1 MSLERAYALQ
11 GQRQKSDPLERGLS
25 AGSAAYRGQPRLD
38 LGTLRSSVEQ
48 NLSQAAAQRQMI
60 ADNAAKQA
68 AGAYANTGTSAA
80 AYDYLRGRGG
90 YPVKA
95 VPDYMSAVTGSPY
108 GGKGGLP
115 TPPTTTLP
123 IQKPYE
129 QATNVGSPTQAD
141 LAKTART
148 SPTKMGARP
157 TPPGMAKPSMVNQL
171 LGTLGPM
178 YLGYTLLDKTGGL
191 GALTSMFSNPYAAT
205 ETGTFLTPEAVNYY
219 NSVVPATTDAA
230 AIQSQLD
237 AMPPI
242 EVGPPVQVADASG
255 ALPAT
260 TAGGTA
266 AASDVGYVN
275 GADLASD
282 AAAAQAAANAGAVN
296 MGTAT
301 GADLSAAYDLG
312 EAQTAAEA
320 AGLDWAAMAAEYGPY
335 VAAAIIAD
343 QVLLDGKISS
353 ELGRFVKNVGNVAED
368 VVSTVG
374 DIGQGAIDTVT
385 DLGSK
390 AEDEAKEFLEDPID
404 YVLGGCFMTTAAVD
418 HAGEEDDGKTLT
430 AMRKLRDDYL
440 KKMSEGRKEIEWY
453 YRKAPKIVAA
463 IDKKPNA
470 HAIYM
475 RMYNDHLKPTARAV
489 DAGKMEL
496 AHQRYNKMI
505 GFAKKV
511 SGLTD
516 KELSN
521 GKQGI
526 PKDIKKNFNTGG
538 ITALA
543 GGGLGALGGYS
554 DGGRLLR
561 GPGDGVSDS
570 IPAVIGNKQPAR
582 LADGEFVVPAR
593 IVSELGN
600 GSTEAGA
607 RKLYAMMDRIQKGRK
622 KSIGKGKVA
631 VNSRADKHLPA

>member
-1 MSLERAYALQ
+1 
-11 GQRQKSDPLERGLS
+11 
-25 AGSAAYRGQPRLD
+25 
-38 LGTLRSSVEQ
+38 
-48 NLSQAAAQRQMI
+48 
-60 ADNAAKQA
+60 
-68 AGAYANTGTSAA
+68 
-80 AYDYLRGRGG
+80 
-90 YPVKA
+90 
-95 VPDYMSAVTGSPY
+95 
-108 GGKGGLP
+108 
-115 TPPTTTLP
+115 
-123 IQKPYE
+123 
-129 QATNVGSPTQAD
+129 
-141 LAKTART
+141 
-148 SPTKMGARP
+148 
-157 TPPGMAKPSMVNQL
+157 MVNQL

-191 GALTSMFSNPYAAT
+191 SALTGMFSNPYAAT
-205 ETGTFLTPEAVNYY
+205 ETGTFLSPEAVNYY
-219 NSVVPATTDAA
+219 NNVVPATTDAA

-237 AMPPI
+237 AMPPV
-242 EVGPPVQVADASG
+242 EVGPPVQVADANG

-266 AASDVGYVN
+266 AASDIGYTNAMDV
-275 GADLASD
+275 ASD
-282 AAAAQAAANAGAVN
+282 AAAAQAAANAGTGAGAVN

-312 EAQTAAEA
+312 EAQAAAEG
-320 AGLDWAAMAAEYGPY
+320 AGLDWAAMSAEYGPY

-390 AEDEAKEFLEDPID
+390 AEDKAKEFVEDP
-404 YVLGGCFMTTAAVD
+404 LGTVSDTLGCFLTTAAVD

-440 KKMSEGRKEIEWY
+440 KKMPEGRKEIEWY
-453 YRKAPKIVAA
+453 YRKAPKIVSA

-475 RMYNDHLKPTARAV
+475 RMYNDHIKPTARAV

>member
-68 AGAYANTGTSAA
+68 AGAYGNTGTSAA

-90 YPVKA
+90 YPTKA

-129 QATNVGSPTQAD
+129 QATNVGDPTQAS
-141 LAKTART
+141 LAKAART

-178 YLGYTLLDKTGGL
+178 YLGYSLLDKGIGMSGL
-191 GALTSMFSNPYAAT
+191 GTAYNNFMYPTGIYGAEGDLLAPNAAEYFRSAAPST
-205 ETGTFLTPEAVNYY
+205 AE
-219 NSVVPATTDAA
+219 AA
-230 AIQSQLD
+230 AINEQLA
-237 AMPPI
+237 AMPPV

-266 AASDVGYVN
+266 AASDVGYTN
-275 GADLASD
+275 AMDAASD
-282 AAAAQAAANAGAVN
+282 AAAAQAAADAGAVN

-301 GADLSAAYDLG
+301 GADMQVAYDLG
-312 EAQTAAEA
+312 EAQAAAEG
-320 AGLDWAAMAAEYGPY
+320 AGIDWAAMSAEYGPY
-335 VAAAIIAD
+335 VAAAIILD
-343 QVLLDGKISS
+343 ELLLDGQLRK
-353 ELGRFVKNVGNVAED
+353 GVGNVVEDVAQGVGNVVED
-368 VVSTVG
+368 VVGGVG
-374 DIGQGAIDTVT
+374 DIGQGAV
-385 DLGSK
+385 
-390 AEDEAKEFLEDPID
+390 DEAKEFIEDPID
-404 YVLGGCFMTTAAVD
+404 YVFGGCFMTTAAVD
-418 HAGEEDDGKTLT
+418 HAGEKDDGKTLT

-440 KKMSEGRKEIEWY
+440 KKMPEGRKEIEWY

-475 RMYNDHLKPTARAV
+475 RMYNDHIKPTARAV
-489 DAGKMEL
+489 DAGNMEL

-511 SGLTD
+511 SGLSD
-516 KELSN
+516 KEMSN

>member
-25 AGSAAYRGQPRLD
+25 AGSAAYRGQPQLD

-68 AGAYANTGTSAA
+68 AGAYGNTGTSAA

-90 YPVKA
+90 YPTKA

-108 GGKGGLP
+108 GGRGGLP
-115 TPPTTTLP
+115 TPPSTTLP

-157 TPPGMAKPSMVNQL
+157 TPPGIAKPSMVNQL

-178 YLGYTLLDKTGGL
+178 YLGYTLLDKGIGLSGIGTAFNNWMYPTGVY
-191 GALTSMFSNPYAAT
+191 GAEGNMIAPSVADYFK
-205 ETGTFLTPEAVNYY
+205 TPTASTAE
-219 NSVVPATTDAA
+219 AA
-230 AIQSQLD
+230 AINEQLA
-237 AMPPI
+237 AMPPV

-260 TAGGTA
+260 TAGGAGAGA
-266 AASDVGYVN
+266 AASSDVGYVN
-275 GADLASD
+275 AMDAASD
-282 AAAAQAAANAGAVN
+282 AAAAQAATNAGS
-296 MGTAT
+296 TALST
-301 GADLSAAYDLG
+301 EEAAAAAD
-312 EAQTAAEA
+312 A
-320 AGLDWAAMAAEYGPY
+320 AGLDWAAMTAEYGPY

-385 DLGSK
+385 DLGGK
-390 AEDEAKEFLEDPID
+390 VEDKAKEFVEDPIGT
-404 YVLGGCFMTTAAVD
+404 VTEALGCFMTTAAVD
-418 HAGEEDDGKTLT
+418 HAGEKDDGKTLT

-440 KKMSEGRKEIEWY
+440 KKMPEGRKEIEWY

-475 RMYNDHLKPTARAV
+475 RMYNDHIKPTARAV

-511 SGLTD
+511 SGLSD

-543 GGGLGALGGYS
+543 GGGLGALGSYS